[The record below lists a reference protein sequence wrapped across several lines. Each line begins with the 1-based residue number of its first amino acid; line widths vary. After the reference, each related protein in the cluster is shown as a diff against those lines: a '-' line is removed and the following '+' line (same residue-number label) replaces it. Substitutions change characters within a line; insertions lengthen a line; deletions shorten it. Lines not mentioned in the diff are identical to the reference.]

1 MEVAQDEQIPIGLAQ
16 EMIAEVE
23 DAGEICRDDNGD
35 GIGPFNARSETRWW
49 VNVFKDYA
57 WDGQVEQ

>member
-1 MEVAQDEQIPIGLAQ
+1 
-16 EMIAEVE
+16 MIAEVE

-49 VNVFKDYA
+49 VNVFKDYI
-57 WDGQVEQ
+57 WDGQLE